1 MQMCRFKLF
10 FVQFEIII
18 AREHSVTLVKYC
30 NSVRY
35 FETVALTYSR
45 DTTTKVMVW
54 KYELFTAHNAFF
66 ILCNENYAL
75 LFTEYKII

>member
-1 MQMCRFKLF
+1 VK
-10 FVQFEIII
+10 I
-18 AREHSVTLVKYC
+18 VKYG

-66 ILCNENYAL
+66 ILCNENHGL
-75 LFTEYKII
+75 LFAEYKNIQVF